1 MIQTLESKISGLKH
15 MLYYLQDFF
24 FFFWYLW
31 MSMPLNSIDILLRV
45 SLDGDFLI
53 VCLFS
58 LYIMSNSFV
67 APPGSPV
74 HGISQARILEWVA
87 ISFSRGSFQSRTQTH
102 ISCISYIG
110 RGFFITIATW
120 EAQLFNR
127 LLLWYLISILA
138 LLHYDPLPFRKFDS
152 SYNKNGLLILLYDYS
167 LSLKLSNKHLYP
179 KKDLTVFRF

>member
-1 MIQTLESKISGLKH
+1 MGQKMEHRPRADERMTWNKAYELVSNTQLLLDMYVCVCVYSITQLHLTLFCPMDCSS
-15 MLYYLQDFF
+15 
-24 FFFWYLW
+24 
-31 MSMPLNSIDILLRV
+31 
-45 SLDGDFLI
+45 
-53 VCLFS
+53 
-58 LYIMSNSFV
+58 
-67 APPGSPV
+67 PGSPV